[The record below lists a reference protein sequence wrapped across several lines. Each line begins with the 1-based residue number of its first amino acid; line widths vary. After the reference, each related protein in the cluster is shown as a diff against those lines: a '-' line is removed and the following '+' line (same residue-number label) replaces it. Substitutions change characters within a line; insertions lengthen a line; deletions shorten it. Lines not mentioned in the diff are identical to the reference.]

1 MRITQEMVN
10 RITEEMKLTGSMP
23 KTDYV
28 AFFGRVPLI
37 KEYNSLED
45 RIKYEVF
52 NSGTCMLF
60 NLKDDEIEYYVRKKE
75 VLEKY
80 PEAKIIDYPAASCPI
95 MLFHYVDTI
104 IGKAIVIE
112 KIDFQRYKLSLMLGK
127 NASEVLCDRKYV
139 FIFQNGQMF
148 ANCGSIMDTGD
159 SSYLGRWYKQHV
171 EDTGFEF
178 EEWSSNI
185 LDRIDGLARNAIL
198 EDEWSVIFKNTI
210 SKVFN
215 STTYFRGNIKKI
227 DYHFFTFIDY
237 VMNYKEPHKKS
248 GKRQEMINR
257 LSEYPIL
264 ENSVSKKKAE
274 NNPYDYAMRTA
285 TLNRVDCPENVAVIR
300 IFPDAQS
307 QEDIMRHYITKDD
320 IFSAFRNHSNEWVLI
335 SNSNINT
342 YLHNYHIEH
351 IKDYSKDIFAG
362 TRLQFILPLVEP
374 TINVRGALY
383 GENLYPLLKQN
394 ELEEFMKL
402 KVANFIT
409 NEGTE
414 QLDLLDIRNMFGQ
427 INKKKKGFY
436 RKIGLNKKQFE
447 YIFERVE
454 LMFNMENLY
463 GALSISSISK
473 YAKSS
478 RVGLIVRSMK
488 EIFAEN
494 VDADVYEDIIDISNV
509 DNKTFL
515 KVLNAI
521 TLFGEDYLWTRDD
534 ENLELNDCP
543 SYEHIVATIRR
554 ILLKIRQN
562 FSNEKF
568 NSFLDYLPKLV
579 LARANKRITR
589 WDGETVT
596 NTVYAITYYLDY
608 LIMQVAMCEN
618 THASFD
624 LYFKSAKDIIETHD
638 RISNLFNEWNAYKQT
653 PEYMREAF
661 LKLSSK
667 WKEFELSDDNF
678 CMCYPQ
684 NPEEIIIEGQKLR
697 HCVGSYVRDV
707 ADGKTTILFI
717 RKLDEREE
725 PFFTL
730 ELRDGKVRQVHGY
743 CNRNIETED
752 GLTDFIRKWA
762 DRKKVEFSIKN
773 SHSCL
778 AV

>member
-10 RITEEMKLTGSMP
+10 SVTEEMKLNGTMP

-37 KEYNSLED
+37 KDYSLED
-45 RIKYEVF
+45 RVKYEVL

-60 NLKDDEIEYYVRKKE
+60 NLKNDEIEYYVRKKE
-75 VLEKY
+75 VQEKY
-80 PEAKIIDYPAASCPI
+80 PEAKIIDYPASSCPI
-95 MLFHYVDTI
+95 MFFHYVDTT
-104 IGKAIVIE
+104 IGKAIVME
-112 KIDFQRYKLSLMLGK
+112 KLDFRRYKLDLMLSN
-127 NASEVLCDRKYV
+127 NASEALCDRKYL

-148 ANCGSIMDTGD
+148 ANCGSITESDDTG
-159 SSYLGRWYKQHV
+159 YLGRWYRHHV

-178 EEWSSNI
+178 EEWASNI
-185 LDRIDGLARNAIL
+185 LDRIDGLARDAVL
-198 EDEWSVIFKNTI
+198 EDSWPAIFKNTI

-215 STTYFRGNIKKI
+215 STTYFRGIIKAI
-227 DYHFFTFIDY
+227 DYHFFSFIDY

-248 GKRQEMINR
+248 GKRQEMVNR

-264 ENSVSKKKAE
+264 ENSVSKKKVE
-274 NNPYDYAMRTA
+274 NNPYPHAIKAA

-300 IFPDAQS
+300 IFPSTESYD
-307 QEDIMRHYITKDD
+307 DVMRHYITKDD
-320 IFSAFRNHSNEWVLI
+320 IFSAFKNHANEWVLI
-335 SNSNINT
+335 SNSNNNA
-342 YLHNYHIEH
+342 YLHNYHIER
-351 IKDYSKDIFAG
+351 IKDYPDDVFAG
-362 TRLQFILPLVEP
+362 TRLQFILPLIEP
-374 TINVRGALY
+374 TINNRGALY
-383 GENLYPLLKQN
+383 GEDLYPLLKQN
-394 ELEEFMKL
+394 ELEELMRL

-414 QLDLLDIRNMFGQ
+414 QLDLLDMRNMFGQ

-436 RKIGLNKKQFE
+436 KKVGLNKKQFE
-447 YIFERVE
+447 YVFERVE
-454 LMFNMENLY
+454 GMFDKYSLHD
-463 GALSISSISK
+463 AFSIHSIGK

-478 RVGLIVRSMK
+478 RVGLVVRSMK
-488 EIFAEN
+488 EILAEN

-509 DNKTFL
+509 DEKTFL

-521 TLFGEDYLWTRDD
+521 TLFGEDYLWTQDN
-534 ENLELNDCP
+534 EKLELSDYP
-543 SYEHIVATIRR
+543 SYENMVATTRR
-554 ILLKIRQN
+554 VLRKIRQN

-579 LARANKRITR
+579 LAKANRTTTR
-589 WDGETVT
+589 WTGETVT
-596 NTVYAITYYLDY
+596 NTVYAINYYLDY
-608 LIMQVAMCEN
+608 LIMQVSMCEN

-638 RISNLFNEWNAYKQT
+638 RISKLFNEWSAYKQT

-697 HCVGSYVRDV
+697 HCVGSYVREV
-707 ADGKTTILFI
+707 ADDKTTILFI